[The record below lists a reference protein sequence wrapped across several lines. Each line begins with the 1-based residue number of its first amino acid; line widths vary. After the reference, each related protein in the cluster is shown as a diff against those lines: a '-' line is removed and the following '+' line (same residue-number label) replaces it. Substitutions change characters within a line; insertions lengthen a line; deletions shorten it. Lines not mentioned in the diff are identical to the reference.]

1 MQRLTIATRASPLA
15 LWQAEHVQTL
25 LRDAH
30 PQLAVELLRIST
42 RGDQVLDRSLAKIGG
57 KGLFIKEL
65 EVALMDGRADLAV
78 HSFKD
83 VPMQLE
89 PQFEIGA
96 VLEREDPRDCLV
108 CSRFGSLQELPAGA
122 RVGTSSLR
130 RELALRIHHP
140 ALRVGVVRGNVGTR
154 LAKQDRG
161 EFDALI
167 MAAAGLKRLGL
178 ADRIR
183 AILPTAQF
191 LPAPAQGALAIEIRA
206 GDNAVRAL
214 IAHLEHAPTRAAT
227 RAERMVSRAL
237 GGSCQVPLAAYAEV
251 QGGELRLRAW
261 AGNVARAQAVTA
273 QASGSFD
280 QAEAL
285 GRAVVDQMK
294 AQGVEQLLAAAPE
307 AGSPAGAGS
316 AEPDSS
322 AGAPSAEAD

>member
-1 MQRLTIATRASPLA
+1 MQRLIIATRASPLA
-15 LWQAEHVQTL
+15 VWQAEHIQNL
-25 LRDAH
+25 LRHAH
-30 PQLAVELLRIST
+30 PGLPVDLLRLST

-57 KGLFIKEL
+57 KGLFVKEL
-65 EVALMDGRADLAV
+65 EVALTDGRADLAV

-108 CSRFGSLQELPAGA
+108 SGRFGSLEALPAGG

-130 RELALRIHHP
+130 RELAVRIHYP
-140 ALRVGVVRGNVGTR
+140 ALQVGAVRGNVGTR
-154 LAKQDRG
+154 LAKLDRG

-178 ADRIR
+178 GGRIR
-183 AILPTAQF
+183 AILPTSQF

-206 GDNAVRAL
+206 GDREVASM

-251 QGGELRLRAW
+251 ESGELRLRAW
-261 AGNVARAQAVTA
+261 AGNVARARVVYG
-273 QASGSFD
+273 QASGPFD
-280 QAEAL
+280 QADAL
-285 GRAVVDQMK
+285 GHAVVDQMK
-294 AQGVEQLLAAAPE
+294 AQGVEQLLAATPQV
-307 AGSPAGAGS
+307 
-316 AEPDSS
+316 D
-322 AGAPSAEAD
+322 

>member
-1 MQRLTIATRASPLA
+1 MQPLIIATRASPLA
-15 LWQAEHVQTL
+15 LWQAEHVQRL
-25 LRDAH
+25 LRSAH
-30 PQLAVELLRIST
+30 PQLPVELLRLST

-108 CSRFGSLQELPAGA
+108 CSRSSSLEGLPAGA

-130 RELALRIHHP
+130 RELALRIHYP
-140 ALRVGVVRGNVGTR
+140 ALQVGPVRGNVGTR
-154 LAKQDRG
+154 VAKMDRG
-161 EFDALI
+161 EFDALV

-183 AILPTAQF
+183 AILPTSQF

-206 GDNAVRAL
+206 GDTKVRSL

-251 QGGELRLRAW
+251 ERGELHLRAW
-261 AGNVARAQAVTA
+261 AGNVARAQAVYA
-273 QASGSFD
+273 QASGPFD

-285 GRAVVDQMK
+285 GRAVVEQMR
-294 AQGVEQLLAAAPE
+294 AQGVEQLLAVAPE

-316 AEPDSS
+316 AEPGSP
-322 AGAPSAEAD
+322 AGAGSAEAG

>member
-1 MQRLTIATRASPLA
+1 MERLIIATRASPLA
-15 LWQAEHVQTL
+15 LWQAEHVQNL
-25 LRDAH
+25 LRRAH
-30 PQLAVELLRIST
+30 AGLAVDLLRLST

-57 KGLFIKEL
+57 KGLFVKEL

-89 PQFEIGA
+89 PQFEIAA
-96 VLEREDPRDCLV
+96 VLKREDPRDCLV
-108 CSRFGSLQELPAGA
+108 SSRFGSLEALPAGA

-130 RELALRIHHP
+130 RELVLRIHYP
-140 ALRVGVVRGNVGTR
+140 ALQVGAVRGNVGTR
-154 LAKQDRG
+154 LAKLDRG

-178 ADRIR
+178 TDRIR
-183 AILPTAQF
+183 DILPTSQF
-191 LPAPAQGALAIEIRA
+191 LPAPAQGALAIEIRVA
-206 GDNAVRAL
+206 DTEVRERV
-214 IAHLEHAPTRAAT
+214 AHLEHAATRAAT

-251 QGGELRLRAW
+251 ESGELRLRAW
-261 AGNVARAQAVTA
+261 AGNVARARAVYG
-273 QASGSFD
+273 QASGSFE

-294 AQGVEQLLAAAPE
+294 AQGVEQLLAPVPQ
-307 AGSPAGAGS
+307 AG
-316 AEPDSS
+316 
-322 AGAPSAEAD
+322 

>member
-1 MQRLTIATRASPLA
+1 MQRLIIATRASPLA
-15 LWQAEHVQTL
+15 LWQAEHVQNL
-25 LRDAH
+25 LRSAH
-30 PQLAVELLRIST
+30 PGLPVDLLRLST

-57 KGLFIKEL
+57 KGLFVKEL

-96 VLEREDPRDCLV
+96 VLEREDPRDCV
-108 CSRFGSLQELPAGA
+108 VSARFGSLEELPAGA

-130 RELALRIHHP
+130 RELALRIHFP
-140 ALRVGVVRGNVGTR
+140 SLQVSAVRGNVGTR
-154 LAKQDRG
+154 LAKLDRG

-178 ADRIR
+178 AGRIR
-183 AILPTAQF
+183 CILPTSQF

-206 GDNAVRAL
+206 GDAEVGKR
-214 IAHLEHAPTRAAT
+214 IAGLEHAATRAAT
-227 RAERMVSRAL
+227 AAERMVSRAL
-237 GGSCQVPLAAYAEV
+237 GGSCQVPLAAYAEAESG
-251 QGGELRLRAW
+251 QLRLRAW
-261 AGNVARAQAVTA
+261 AGSVTRARAVHG

-294 AQGVEQLLAAAPE
+294 SQGVEQLLATGP
-307 AGSPAGAGS
+307 GA
-316 AEPDSS
+316 
-322 AGAPSAEAD
+322 

>member
-1 MQRLTIATRASPLA
+1 MQQRLIIATRASPLA
-15 LWQAEHVQTL
+15 VWQAEHIQNL
-25 LRDAH
+25 LRHAH
-30 PQLAVELLRIST
+30 AGLTVDLLRLST

-57 KGLFIKEL
+57 KGLFVKEL

-108 CSRFGSLQELPAGA
+108 SSRFGSLEALPAGG

-130 RELALRIHHP
+130 RELAVRIHYP
-140 ALRVGVVRGNVGTR
+140 ALQVGSVRGNVGTR
-154 LAKQDRG
+154 LAKLDRG

-183 AILPTAQF
+183 GILPTSQF

-206 GDNAVRAL
+206 GDRRVASL

-227 RAERMVSRAL
+227 CAERMVSRAL
-237 GGSCQVPLAAYAEV
+237 GGSCQVPLAAYAQVES
-251 QGGELRLRAW
+251 GELRLRAW
-261 AGNVARAQAVTA
+261 AGNVARAQVVYG
-273 QASGSFD
+273 QASGRFD
-280 QAEAL
+280 EAEAL

-294 AQGVEQLLAAAPE
+294 AQGVEQLLAAVPQ
-307 AGSPAGAGS
+307 
-316 AEPDSS
+316 AE
-322 AGAPSAEAD
+322 

>member
-1 MQRLTIATRASPLA
+1 MQHLTIATRASPLA
-15 LWQAEHVQTL
+15 LWQAEHVQSL
-25 LRDAH
+25 LRSAH
-30 PQLAVELLRIST
+30 PQLAVQLLRLST

-108 CSRFGSLQELPAGA
+108 CGRSGSLQELPAGA

-130 RELALRIHHP
+130 RELALRIHFP
-140 ALRVGVVRGNVGTR
+140 ALKVGAVRGNVGTR
-154 LAKQDRG
+154 LAKLDRG

-178 ADRIR
+178 ADQIR
-183 AILPTAQF
+183 AILPTSQF

-206 GDNAVRAL
+206 GDEKVRAL
-214 IAHLEHAPTRAAT
+214 IAHLEHAATRAAT

-237 GGSCQVPLAAYAEV
+237 GGSCQVPLAAYAQVEHG
-251 QGGELRLRAW
+251 QLHLRAS
-261 AGNVARAQAVTA
+261 AGNVARAEAVYA
-273 QASGSFD
+273 QASGPFD

-285 GRAVVDQMK
+285 GRDVVEQMK
-294 AQGVEQLLAAAPE
+294 AQGVEQLLAVAPE
-307 AGSPAGAGS
+307 ADSSPGPG
-316 AEPDSS
+316 S
-322 AGAPSAEAD
+322 AGADPSPKAGDAEGD

>member
-108 CSRFGSLQELPAGA
+108 CSRFGSLQELPAGGA
-122 RVGTSSLR
+122 VSPT
-130 RELALRIHHP
+130 
-140 ALRVGVVRGNVGTR
+140 GVAPSRTGGWRT
-154 LAKQDRG
+154 
-161 EFDALI
+161 
-167 MAAAGLKRLGL
+167 GLK
-178 ADRIR
+178 
-183 AILPTAQF
+183 
-191 LPAPAQGALAIEIRA
+191 PAVELQSCVNCLLCWLYCP
-206 GDNAVRAL
+206 DSAVRLDGTAFAGFDYEVCKGCEICADVCPVEA
-214 IAHLEHAPTRAAT
+214 IA
-227 RAERMVSRAL
+227 MVE
-237 GGSCQVPLAAYAEV
+237 EV
-251 QGGELRLRAW
+251 A
-261 AGNVARAQAVTA
+261 
-273 QASGSFD
+273 
-280 QAEAL
+280 
-285 GRAVVDQMK
+285 
-294 AQGVEQLLAAAPE
+294 
-307 AGSPAGAGS
+307 
-316 AEPDSS
+316 
-322 AGAPSAEAD
+322 

>member
-1 MQRLTIATRASPLA
+1 MRQRLIIATRASPLA
-15 LWQAEHVQTL
+15 LWQAEHVQKL
-25 LRDAH
+25 LQDAH
-30 PQLAVELLRIST
+30 PQLTIELLRLST

-57 KGLFIKEL
+57 KGLFVKEL
-65 EVALMDGRADLAV
+65 EVALADGRADLAV

-89 PQFEIGA
+89 PSFQIGA

-108 CSRFGSLQELPAGA
+108 LALSARFGSLEELPSGG

-130 RELALRIHHP
+130 RELAVRMHYP
-140 ALRVGVVRGNVGTR
+140 ALQIAAVRGNVGTR
-154 LAKQDRG
+154 LTKLDRG

-183 AILPTAQF
+183 GILPTSKF

-206 GDNAVRAL
+206 RDAETAGL
-214 IAHLEHAPTRAAT
+214 IRHLDHAPTRAAT
-227 RAERMVSRAL
+227 SAERMVSRAL

-251 QGGELRLRAW
+251 QSGELHLRAC
-261 AGNVARAQAVTA
+261 AGNVAQARAVTA

-285 GRAVVDQMK
+285 GRAVVEQMK
-294 AQGVEQLLAAAPE
+294 AQGVERLLAAASE
-307 AGSPAGAGS
+307 AG
-316 AEPDSS
+316 
-322 AGAPSAEAD
+322 